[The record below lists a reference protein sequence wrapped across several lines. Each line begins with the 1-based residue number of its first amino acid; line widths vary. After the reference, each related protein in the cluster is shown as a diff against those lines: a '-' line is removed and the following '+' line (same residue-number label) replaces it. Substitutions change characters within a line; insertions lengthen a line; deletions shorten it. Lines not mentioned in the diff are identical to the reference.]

1 MAKTKANQ
9 QPKPQPPKPQSPDRI
24 NTAVQQYES
33 LSETDKGFFLRR
45 IDVVYLQ
52 SWWRPIH
59 PTPELMQVIN
69 QFSRLSQLI
78 NTMMRFTAS
87 RRVAVEDLQV
97 ISEGKIRENVVRPIM
112 DLLQHQCRK
121 IEEVLNNQDRRQNK
135 KGGEKAARPNAKILP
150 ETEAQ
155 ETPEAAIELEK

>member
-1 MAKTKANQ
+1 MAKTKATQ
-9 QPKPQPPKPQSPDRI
+9 QPKPQQPKPQSPDKI
-24 NTAVQQYES
+24 NTAVQQYEG
-33 LSETDKGFFLRR
+33 LSETDKGIFLRR

-59 PTPELMQVIN
+59 PTPELMQVVN

-97 ISEGKIRENVVRPIM
+97 ISEENIRQNVVRPIM
-112 DLLQHQCRK
+112 DLLQHQCRE
-121 IEEVLNNQDRRQNK
+121 IEEVFNKQGRRQNK
-135 KGGEKAARPNAKILP
+135 KGSEEAEKSDKKALP
-150 ETEAQ
+150 EADAQ
-155 ETPEAAIELEK
+155 GAPEPAIELGN